1 MVVAIALVFTTM
13 YYDILV
19 GGSQSMPP
27 RDVSF

>member
-13 YYDILV
+13 YFDILV